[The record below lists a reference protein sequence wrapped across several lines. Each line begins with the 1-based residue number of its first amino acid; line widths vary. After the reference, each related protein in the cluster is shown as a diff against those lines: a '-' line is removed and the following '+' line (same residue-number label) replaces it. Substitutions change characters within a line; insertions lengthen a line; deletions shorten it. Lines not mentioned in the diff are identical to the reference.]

1 MSDYNHFRSNNS
13 KFQYYPHQR
22 HTTVNRRKCLVNLIF
37 VNDYFAM
44 TMDSNSILSIRTYFS
59 ICFFFGYFATWF
71 WYKTDNLR
79 KMKNYFFEL
88 ICSYFI
94 HFNKH
99 TWSSISK
106 SIFRSISASTW
117 ISNRKFRRCRL
128 ILVVVYLTIIFTALL
143 LYWILFPII

>member
-13 KFQYYPHQR
+13 KLQYYPHQR
-22 HTTVNRRKCLVNLIF
+22 DTTVNRKKCLVNLIF

-79 KMKNYFFEL
+79 KMKNYFSNWFVL
-88 ICSYFI
+88 TLFI
-94 HFNKH
+94 LTSTHGLPSRNPYSVALVHPPGFRIVNFVGVAWFSSLF
-99 TWSSISK
+99 TWLSSSPLCFCIGSC
-106 SIFRSISASTW
+106 FQ
-117 ISNRKFRRCRL
+117 
-128 ILVVVYLTIIFTALL
+128 
-143 LYWILFPII
+143 